1 MEDPNKRRGPYFELA
16 LNRLRY
22 KRFLLGEGG
31 AGEDMPLLARLRN
44 EGYTEYFGF
53 FHTTGGAAAIS
64 PFARRIG
71 LVPCVVGSF
80 ATRRPGGFGEAEI
93 ACFKSVSETFALA
106 AQART
111 ECATASSLL
120 AIYVGPSRRCPGL
133 VGTR

>member
-1 MEDPNKRRGPYFELA
+1 MEDPNKRRGPYFDLA

-64 PFARRIG
+64 PFSRRIV

-80 ATRRPGGFGEAEI
+80 PTRRPRCFRGAAI
-93 ACFKSVSETFALA
+93 PSFKSLPDTIPPATH
-106 AQART
+106 ARQ
-111 ECATASSLL
+111 
-120 AIYVGPSRRCPGL
+120 
-133 VGTR
+133 